1 MENVST
7 HPVLKTLPATVEL
20 SKRHTAATATLK
32 AYENDMIAIWMNQHV
47 WDIDNCLKRSL
58 ITLCPEQQR
67 LRVNLH
73 PTIPL
78 LIRESDLMAKMS
90 LPIPM
95 VALTIFTKQDHFN
108 LIQDTLQFL
117 LKDFLNVVQ
126 SVKLEVR
133 MLFLPH
139 LVKLIR
145 IIEPGLK
152 QLTWV
157 SEEWKPY
164 TERIADSIKNFK
176 ILVER
181 VHDIYNN
188 RIVEVLDTMQA
199 ISLHAL
205 PDAEEEPWTIEHF
218 IDKNDTVCRSAA
230 TELHRKSLMV
240 EEAVEEILTLVRN
253 TRIDTSSNVHDE
265 LFFEGSKLFFT
276 S

>member
-1 MENVST
+1 M
-7 HPVLKTLPATVEL
+7 
-20 SKRHTAATATLK
+20 
-32 AYENDMIAIWMNQHV
+32 
-47 WDIDNCLKRSL
+47 WDIDRCLKRSL
-58 ITLCPEQQR
+58 IKLCIEQQR
-67 LRVNLH
+67 LKVNLH

-78 LIRESDLMAKMS
+78 LIRESDLMAKMN

-95 VALTIFTKQDHFN
+95 VALTLFSKQDHFN
-108 LIQDTLQFL
+108 LVQDTLQFL

-126 SVKLEVR
+126 NVKLEVR

-157 SEEWKPY
+157 SDEWKPY
-164 TERIADSIKNFK
+164 TESISESIKNFK
-176 ILVER
+176 ILEDR

-188 RIVEVLDTMQA
+188 RIVEVLDSMQA
-199 ISLHAL
+199 ISLHSL
-205 PDAEEEPWTIEHF
+205 PDVDDEPWTVEDF
-218 IDKNDTVCRSAA
+218 VEKNDAICRNAA

-253 TRIDTSSNVHDE
+253 AKIDTTSNTKDE
-265 LFFEGSKLFFT
+265 LFFEGKY
-276 S
+276 

>member
-1 MENVST
+1 M
-7 HPVLKTLPATVEL
+7 
-20 SKRHTAATATLK
+20 
-32 AYENDMIAIWMNQHV
+32 

-58 ITLCPEQQR
+58 IAMCQEQQR
-67 LRVNLH
+67 LKVNLH

-78 LIRESDLMAKMS
+78 LIRESDLMAKMD

-95 VALTIFTKQDHFN
+95 VALTIFAKQEHFN
-108 LIQDTLQFL
+108 LVQGTLQFL
-117 LKDFLNVVQ
+117 LKDFLTVVQ

-133 MLFLPH
+133 PLFLPH

-152 QLTWV
+152 QLSWV

-164 TERIADSIKNFK
+164 TEQIADAIRNFK
-176 ILVER
+176 ILVDR

-188 RIVEVLDTMQA
+188 RIVEVLDSMQS

-205 PDAEEEPWTIEHF
+205 PEADEEPWTIEEF
-218 IDKNDTVCRSAA
+218 VEKNDMICRSAA

-240 EEAVEEILTLVRN
+240 EEAVEEILMLVRN
-253 TRIDTSSNVHDE
+253 TRIDNSTPMHDE
-265 LFFEGSKLFFT
+265 LFFEGA
-276 S
+276 